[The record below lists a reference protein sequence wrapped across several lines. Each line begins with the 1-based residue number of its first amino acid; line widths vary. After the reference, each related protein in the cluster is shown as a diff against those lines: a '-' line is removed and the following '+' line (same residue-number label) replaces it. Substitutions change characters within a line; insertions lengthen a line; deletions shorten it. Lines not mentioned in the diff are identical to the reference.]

1 MTARASKG
9 GEATK
14 LQLRPRVWKEPAEE
28 APCRQACP
36 AGIDIPRYVRCI
48 AEGKYDQALAVICER
63 IPFPSVCG
71 RVCFHPCE
79 AECRL
84 GEIGGVEGP
93 VAIRALKRFVSERAS
108 FPNKPKAAKPS
119 GKKVAVV
126 GAGPAGLTAA
136 YYLARLGHSVTVFE
150 SLPQAGGMMRVG
162 IPAYRL
168 PRQTLDAEIEGI
180 KAAGV
185 EIKTNT
191 RVKSI
196 ADLRQQGYDAVFVAI
211 GAHKGSRMGVEG
223 EDSAGVIDSISFL
236 GAVNAGKKVKIGD
249 RVAVIGGG
257 NSAVDAARAARRLG
271 AKEVTI
277 LYRRGRAQMPAHA
290 VEVDEALAEGVTI
303 RFLAAP
309 IRIALEGK
317 GLRLE
322 CTGMRLGPPDESG
335 RPAPEPVPG
344 SEFSM
349 QVDTVISAIGQV
361 PDVPSDP
368 MIRLTDRGLLEAN
381 PDNLATTAKGIFAG
395 GDAVTGP
402 ASVIGAIAGGRKAAA
417 AIDKYLG
424 GRGRID
430 KALARPEREVR
441 PLVASVPGERRPI
454 ASLPVAERLSGFAE
468 VELGLSEQAA
478 VDEAKRCLG
487 CDLAIVADPT
497 KCVGCTLC
505 QLRCSFK
512 FNKVFQPSQAKI
524 RIEKL
529 GAGIAH
535 NISFADEC
543 QSCGLCARYCLYGAL
558 SQQKKEALK

>member
-1 MTARASKG
+1 MTGRARG
-9 GEATK
+9 GGAAK
-14 LQLRPRVWKEPAEE
+14 PQLHPRVWKEPAEE

-36 AGIDIPRYVRCI
+36 AGIDVPRYVRCI
-48 AEGKYDQALAVICER
+48 AEGKYDQALAVIQER

-79 AECRL
+79 AKCRL
-84 GEIGGVEGP
+84 GEVGGVEGP
-93 VAIRALKRFVSERAS
+93 VAIRALKRFASEHGSIKGKSRAV
-108 FPNKPKAAKPS
+108 KPT

-136 YYLARLGHSVTVFE
+136 YYLARLGHAVTVFE
-150 SLPQAGGMMRVG
+150 ALPEAGGMMRIG
-162 IPAYRL
+162 IPTYRL
-168 PRQTLDAEIEGI
+168 PREVLDAEIEAI

-185 EIKTNT
+185 DIRTNSK
-191 RVKSI
+191 VKSVD
-196 ADLRQQGYDAVFVAI
+196 DLRQQGYDAVFVAV
-211 GAHKGSRMGVEG
+211 GAHKGSKIGAEG
-223 EDSAGVIDSISFL
+223 EDSPGVIDSISFL
-236 GAVNAGKKVKIGD
+236 AGANAGKQFKTGGK
-249 RVAVIGGG
+249 VAVIGGG
-257 NSAVDAARAARRLG
+257 NSAVDAARVARRLG

-277 LYRRGRAQMPAHA
+277 VYRRSRAEMPAQQA
-290 VEVDEALAEGVTI
+290 EVDEALAEGVAI

-309 IRIALEGK
+309 TRIVPAGK
-317 GLRLE
+317 GLLLE
-322 CTGMRLGPPDESG
+322 CIGMRLGAPDESG

-344 SEFSM
+344 TEFSL

-361 PDVPSDP
+361 PDVPSDF
-368 MIRLTDRGLLEAN
+368 MMRKTDSGLLEASQ
-381 PDNLATTAKGIFAG
+381 DTLATRATGIFAG

-402 ASVIGAIAGGRKAAA
+402 ASVIAAIAAGRKAAA

-424 GRGRID
+424 GKGKID
-430 KALARPEREVR
+430 QTLAKPEKEVR
-441 PLVASVPGERRPI
+441 PLMASVPGERRPI
-454 ASLPVAERLSGFAE
+454 ASLPVAERLGGFTE
-468 VELGLSEQAA
+468 VELSLSEQAA
-478 VDEAKRCLG
+478 VDEASRCLG

-529 GAGIAH
+529 GAGVAH

-543 QSCGLCARYCLYGAL
+543 QSCGLCARYCLYGVL
-558 SQQKKEALK
+558 SQQKREALR